1 MHPFL
6 ILLFVCFRLIDSQCN
21 YTMHWFNENHPWI
34 SQPNGNDIE
43 RFSLIQ
49 AKYPSFFEFNRWTG
63 YFDVR
68 IASSQSIIDK
78 TILIEHY
85 TRINDGFIC
94 HAVNGKQCI
103 DYEVIIFFHLTNEM
117 QSQIFL

>member
-6 ILLFVCFRLIDSQCN
+6 ILLLFCFPLIDSQCN

-34 SQPNGNDIE
+34 SQSNGNDIE
-43 RFSLIQ
+43 RFSIIQ
-49 AKYPSFFEFNRWTG
+49 AKHPSFFEFNKWTG

-68 IASSQSIIDK
+68 IASTQPISN
-78 TILIEHY
+78 TTNFIESY

-94 HAVNGKQCI
+94 HAINGKQCI
-103 DYEVIIFFHLTNEM
+103 DYEVIVFVCLINEK
-117 QSQIFL
+117 